1 MTTTI
6 DGLTKAALNTAV
18 DYTFIKEVIGNRY
31 KVGFID
37 YESFTAKTTL
47 TNIFKKR
54 DCLAILFH
62 IKNPST
68 GQITAIG
75 HWTLLIK
82 PSKTNKKTYQFFDS
96 LGLGLRKILIR
107 THEEPHL
114 LNLLKKKGVKW
125 SDSSKAL
132 QTQGSQFRECGAF
145 VGFRG
150 FMGDLTNNEFVAL
163 FKGKKADK
171 LVVTITLLHYMTH
184 EKVGYKQNDR
194 KSKSKRR

>member
-1 MTTTI
+1 MTSTTI
-6 DGLTKAALNTAV
+6 AGFTKVALKTAV
-18 DYTFIKEVIGNRY
+18 DYNFIKCVIGNRF

-37 YESFTAKTTL
+37 YESFTSKTTL
-47 TNIFKKR
+47 ANIFKKR

-82 PSKTNKKTYQFFDS
+82 PRKSNNKTYQFFDS
-96 LGLGLRKILIR
+96 LGLGLRKILML

-114 LNLLKKKGVKW
+114 WKLLHKKGVKW
-125 SDSSKAL
+125 ADSSKAL
-132 QTQGSQFRECGAF
+132 QTQGKQFLECGAF

-150 FMGDLTNNEFVAL
+150 FMCDLTNKQFVGL
-163 FKGKKADK
+163 FKGEKADK
-171 LVVTITLLHYMTH
+171 LVVTLTLLHYLNH

-194 KSKSKRR
+194 KSK

>member
-1 MTTTI
+1 MATTI

-37 YESFTAKTTL
+37 YESFTSKTTL

-132 QTQGSQFRECGAF
+132 QTQGSQFRECGDF

-150 FMGDLTNNEFVAL
+150 FMGDFFVAL